1 VTQFDDCFDSSVA
14 GAGTLRSADP
24 LPAVVQ
30 RLAIELKTEGR
41 RRVTETVA
49 TPPAGGVG
57 LFERILTIISE
68 RYQQPLSIPAI
79 ARELQVSRV
88 HVMRQFRKV
97 TGMSVLD
104 YITQQR
110 VSCAQ
115 RLLATTDM
123 KLLDIAAE
131 AGFRST
137 ARFYPCFKRLVSESP
152 ARYRRSLQ
160 IMSKTERVSKLATV

>member
-1 VTQFDDCFDSSVA
+1 MPTDPNRDFSFEHP
-14 GAGTLRSADP
+14 GFSAFSGKPNPRQHHRHDE
-24 LPAVVQ
+24 VE
-30 RLAIELKTEGR
+30 LAIFEHGSLVALLK
-41 RRVTETVA
+41 
-49 TPPAGGVG
+49 
-57 LFERILTIISE
+57 
-68 RYQQPLSIPAI
+68 
-79 ARELQVSRV
+79 VSRV

-137 ARFYPCFKRLVSESP
+137 ARFYPCFKRLVGESP

-160 IMSKTERVSKLATV
+160 IMSETERVSISATA